1 MTKSKKLS
9 PAEFKELTRS
19 FLQCGDQLH
28 TLCRLEVN
36 DRLVKYDVKYSQWLI
51 LDCLSQESVDNPSKV
66 ASYLGME
73 RATVSRSLDL
83 LEARGMV
90 TRTHNL
96 TDRRVVE
103 VEVTSQG
110 RKIAQ
115 MGIQRLEQVTKSAIS
130 GMQASEVSSVL
141 ESIGRIKDNLNA
153 KIAR

>member
-9 PAEFKELTRS
+9 PAEFKQLTRS

-36 DRLVKYDVKYSQWLI
+36 DRLSKYDVKYSQWLI
-51 LDCLSQESVDNPSKV
+51 LDCLSQDNIDNPSKV

-83 LEARGMV
+83 LEARGLV

-115 MGIQRLEQVTKSAIS
+115 MGVQRLEQVTKIAVN
-130 GMQASEVSSVL
+130 GMQPAEVSGVL
-141 ESIGRIKDNLNA
+141 ESLGRIKDNLNT